1 MPTLHQLSLLNGRGK
16 KRRISLVAALLDAP
30 HRKGVISKVGITT
43 PRKPNSAKR
52 KFAKVR
58 IIISRKLVFAHI
70 PGIGRPSIQEYSLV
84 MVEGGNP
91 PDVPGV
97 NYTLM
102 RGLLDFDKYEEYGRR
117 KRRSKF
123 GVKKPFV
130 IDRYKKPG
138 LNDEDFLK

>member
-1 MPTLHQLSLLNGRGK
+1 LPTLHQLSVLNGRGK
-16 KRRISLVAALLDAP
+16 KRRRSLVAALLGAP
-30 HRKGVISKVGITT
+30 HRKGVISKIGITT

-58 IIISRKLVFAHI
+58 IIVSKKVIFAHI
-70 PGIGRPSIQEYSLV
+70 PGIGRPAIQEYSIV

-97 NYTLM
+97 NYTLI
-102 RGLLDFDKYEEYGRR
+102 RGLYDFDKYEEYGRK

-123 GVKKPFV
+123 GVKKPY
-130 IDRYKKPG
+130 IYDRYREPKIE
-138 LNDEDFLK
+138 LDDDD